1 VKIIKGG
8 YVSPFYVNINIII
21 FKKVIHFYLNITK
34 LNFMIKVRFLLTFIF
49 ISQTIISQNNEYI
62 SIDSL
67 DIIYRKNYRFSK
79 LSPIEFT
86 DIAHDFL
93 ELLEI
98 QRKVYK
104 SFNDRKTSIKPKLDI
119 DQLISLQVH
128 TYLDL
133 MLFGTI
139 KNNIDSIQL
148 YKTKILSLTKNP
160 GLVGESFGV
169 SAHTYLH
176 NNMYTKAI
184 IDYQTAYK
192 YYKSSNKLKI

>member
-1 VKIIKGG
+1 
-8 YVSPFYVNINIII
+8 
-21 FKKVIHFYLNITK
+21 
-34 LNFMIKVRFLLTFIF
+34 MIKIRFFLIFIF
-49 ISQTIISQNNEYI
+49 ISQTINSQNNEYI

-67 DIIYRKNYRFSK
+67 DIIYNKNYRLSTK

-104 SFNDRKTSIKPKLDI
+104 SFNDRKISKKTKLVI
-119 DQLISLQVH
+119 DQLIPLQVK

-148 YKTKILSLTKNP
+148 YKTKILPLSENL
-160 GLVGESFGV
+160 L
-169 SAHTYLH
+169 AYLPTH
-176 NNMYTKAI
+176 IYTIICILRQLLIIKRLINIIKALM
-184 IDYQTAYK
+184 
-192 YYKSSNKLKI
+192 N